1 MEKVVEIRY
10 KLAVKRALKGSTTGL
25 DMISI
30 VRYQMPE
37 CDLTNVHNATM
48 MVLYQAAFN

>member
-1 MEKVVEIRY
+1 MEKVVETRY
-10 KLAVKRALKGSTTGL
+10 KLAVKRALKGKTTGMDL
-25 DMISI
+25 VSI

-37 CDLTNVHNATM
+37 CDLRNVHNATM